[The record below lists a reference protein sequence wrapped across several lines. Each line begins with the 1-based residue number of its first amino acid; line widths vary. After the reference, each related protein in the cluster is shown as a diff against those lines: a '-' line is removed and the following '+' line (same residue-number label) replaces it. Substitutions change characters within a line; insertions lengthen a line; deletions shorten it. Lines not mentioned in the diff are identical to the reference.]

1 MKTNSL
7 LTYAL
12 LWLSKTDP
20 AIYNENPQN
29 VKWSRTNLGIFV
41 LLTGVFAFI
50 TATFFIRSLF
60 IELDPV
66 TNQIRTPF
74 FGTVISIIIGLFWA
88 TLIIAMDRE
97 IVSTH
102 STLGALVRI
111 LIALGIGFIL
121 SLPLKVMFFQN
132 TIYKELT
139 QASNFE
145 NADAKTRYI
154 SEKDNLN
161 NTIRELEKNI
171 SKHRSEMARF
181 ANLKHAEAIGLA
193 IEGATGK
200 RGENGI
206 GFKTADENFRLHEK
220 LASDYEKQLEYAK
233 QSYDSKLSAN
243 KSDYLSN
250 HITQSF
256 DFPAQLKALNEILD
270 RPENRSL
277 YWFAMFLMVIFMAV
291 EAMPAFMKLI
301 REKDEYDGLLSL
313 RTVVNHHF
321 MNKVANDNMD
331 KIESSPSVAFINPG
345 SNSAPVQILK
355 TITQNL
361 N

>member
-20 AIYNENPQN
+20 AIYNQNPQN

-60 IELDPV
+60 IELDPL

-74 FGTVISIIIGLFWA
+74 IGWVIGAVFGLFWA
-88 TLIIAMDRE
+88 MFIIAMDRE
-97 IVSTH
+97 IVASN
-102 STLGALVRI
+102 SKGGAIVRI
-111 LIALGIGFIL
+111 GIALFIGYII
-121 SLPLKVMFFQN
+121 SLPVKVMFFQS
-132 TIYKELT
+132 TIKKELT
-139 QASNFE
+139 QVSRIE
-145 NADAKTRYI
+145 NASVNTRYLNENNRLTGQI
-154 SEKDNLN
+154 QQLEKDVAF
-161 NTIRELEKNI
+161 
-171 SKHRSEMARF
+171 HRSEMARF
-181 ANLKHAEAIGLA
+181 ANLKFAEGVGLA
-193 IEGATGK
+193 VNGSSGK
-200 RGENGI
+200 AGEGI
-206 GFKTADENFRLHEK
+206 GFRTANENVLLHEK
-220 LASDYEKQLEYAK
+220 LAADTEKQLEKAK
-233 QSYDSKLSAN
+233 QNFEKNLTVTKDE
-243 KSDYLSN
+243 YLSN

-301 REKDEYDGLLSL
+301 REKDEYDGLLSV
-313 RTVVNHHF
+313 RTVVNLHF

-355 TITQNL
+355 TINQNL

>member
-1 MKTNSL
+1 MKTNS

-20 AIYNENPQN
+20 NLYQQSYQN

-41 LLTGVFAFI
+41 LVTGIFAFI

-60 IELDPV
+60 IELDPL
-66 TNQIRTPF
+66 TNQIRTPLI
-74 FGTVISIIIGLFWA
+74 GWVIGAVFGLFWA
-88 TLIIAMDRE
+88 IFIIAMDRE
-97 IVSTH
+97 IVASN
-102 STLGALVRI
+102 SKWDAIVRI
-111 LIALGIGFIL
+111 FIALGIGFIL

-154 SEKDNLN
+154 TEKDNLN
-161 NTIRELEKNI
+161 NTIREIEKNI

-181 ANLKHAEAIGLA
+181 ANLKHAEGIGLA

-233 QSYDSKLSAN
+233 QNYDSKLSAN

-256 DFPAQLKALNEILD
+256 DFPAQLKALYEILD

-277 YWFAMFLMVIFMAV
+277 YWFAMFLMIIFMAV

-301 REKDEYDGLLSL
+301 REKDEYDGLLNG
-313 RTVVNHHF
+313 RTAMFDQLTACLVNNA
-321 MNKVANDNMD
+321 MNE
-331 KIESSPSVAFINPG
+331 IQSSPTTFTNPG
-345 SNSAPVQILK
+345 SSYAPAQVMK
-355 TITQNL
+355 TIEQNV

>member
-1 MKTNSL
+1 MKTNS

-20 AIYNENPQN
+20 NLYQQSPQN

-41 LLTGVFAFI
+41 LVTGIFAFI

-60 IELDPV
+60 IELDPL

-102 STLGALVRI
+102 SRWGAIVRI

-154 SEKDNLN
+154 TEKDNLN

-181 ANLKHAEAIGLA
+181 ANLKHAEGIGLA

-200 RGENGI
+200 AGENGI
-206 GFKTADENFRLHEK
+206 GYKTAKENFILHEK

-233 QSYDSKLSAN
+233 QNYDKKLSES
-243 KSDYLSN
+243 KSDYLTD
-250 HITQSF
+250 HINQSF
-256 DFPAQLKALNEILD
+256 DFPTQYKALNEILD

-301 REKDEYDGLLSL
+301 REKDEYDGLLNG
-313 RTVVNHHF
+313 RTAVNQQLIAVVVNDA
-321 MNKVANDNMD
+321 MNE
-331 KIESSPSVAFINPG
+331 IQSSPATFTNPG
-345 SNSAPVQILK
+345 SSYAPAQVMK
-355 TITQNL
+355 TIVQNL